1 MNEVTESARIQQQA
15 AQSRKQPPS
24 VRKQLLTYIVMG
36 VCILLVLFS
45 VTISW
50 LTGKQTSNLMIDNA
64 QQVARALS
72 SQSILALLTESE
84 ENIRPTI
91 QQIMS
96 FPDVV
101 GAGLVTQDGRIFV
114 WQGDAKAELHFK
126 QKNWT
131 ELRSYLIQSE
141 DEDHWYIASAV
152 ILDNS
157 QDAESE
163 TQLFDAE
170 EEKLGYAIITFSKES
185 LTEINTNIIVTIVLT
200 GIIAVVGL
208 VLIVGSA
215 IQRLLSPLQT
225 LSEVMVYNHETGDH
239 MKANVEGSKEIE
251 QMAQSFNAM
260 MDTLDEQD
268 EKLRSHRDKLEAE
281 VKIRTQELV
290 VARDAALSSSRH
302 KSEFLANMTHELRT
316 PIQSII
322 GYVDLAKEEAENEGF
337 YDIVPDL
344 DKVTRNADRLLGMIN
359 CVLDLSKIE
368 AGRMELNLSS
378 VYLQDLL
385 QSVQEATAPLVPA
398 NNNQFKLEQRCE
410 NMLLRVDNEK
420 LVQVLINLVS
430 NACKFTEDGHI
441 TLRVS
446 KQNNTVIFNVI
457 DTGIG
462 IPLNQQHSIFQ
473 QFKQVDGSETRR
485 FAGTGLGLAI
495 SKQFCDLMH
504 AQISVQSIPDEGSCF
519 TVKLPIEK

>member
-1 MNEVTESARIQQQA
+1 MNPITESASIEQNTA
-15 AQSRKQPPS
+15 TNRKQPPS

-36 VCILLVLFS
+36 VCVLLLLFS
-45 VTISW
+45 VAVSW
-50 LTGKQTSNLMIDNA
+50 LTGQHTSNLITGNA

-72 SQSILALLTESE
+72 SQAVLALLTESE

-101 GAGLVTQDGRIFV
+101 GAGLVTQDGRIMV
-114 WQGDAKAELHFK
+114 WQGDAQAELYF
-126 QKNWT
+126 QKMKWT

-141 DEDHWYIASAV
+141 DDNHWYIASAV
-152 ILDNS
+152 ILNNS

-185 LTEINTNIIVTIVLT
+185 LSEINANIILTIVLT
-200 GIIAVVGL
+200 GSLAVVAL
-208 VLIVGSA
+208 VLFVGSA
-215 IQRLLSPLQT
+215 IQRLLAPLHT

-239 MKANVEGSKEIE
+239 MKAHVEGSKEIE

-368 AGRMELNLSS
+368 AGRMELSISS
-378 VYLQDLL
+378 VYVNDLI
-385 QSVQEATAPLVPA
+385 QSVKEATAPLVPS
-398 NNNQFKLEQRCE
+398 NNNQFLLEQHCD
-410 NMLLRVDNEK
+410 NILMRVDKEK
-420 LVQVLINLVS
+420 LLQVLINLVS
-430 NACKFTEDGHI
+430 NACKFTEDGTI

-446 KQNNTVIFNVI
+446 SQNEMMTFNVI

-462 IPLNQQHSIFQ
+462 IPLDQQHSVFQ
-473 QFKQVDGSETRR
+473 QFKQVDGSESRK

-495 SKQFCDLMH
+495 SKQFCDLMN
-504 AQISVQSIPDEGSCF
+504 ANISLTSELGKGSNFMVKIPISQ
-519 TVKLPIEK
+519 